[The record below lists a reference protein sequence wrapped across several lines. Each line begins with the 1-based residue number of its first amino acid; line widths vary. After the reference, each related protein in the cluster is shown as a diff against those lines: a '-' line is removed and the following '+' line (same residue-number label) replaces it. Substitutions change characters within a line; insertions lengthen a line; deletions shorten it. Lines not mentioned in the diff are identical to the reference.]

1 MADNLKLSDLLPA
14 RLDRMG
20 EEARKK
26 LCETEEIG
34 CMNLAWDFIAGQLD
48 GALKSALDCDL
59 LEIFAKMW
67 AQAKLLADHCDP
79 EKHPPGSRSV
89 LEIGEH
95 ELNRELHPV
104 IAVTIGSLPCV
115 ELRFTLTLAAHF
127 SGLKLSIVDAHITG
141 GSSGEAWA
149 TAQLSYC
156 GAPLHD
162 PSESRKVAIPG
173 RFELAAPGIP
183 IAWRQADAAQGEAL
197 GTGVPASGAG
207 ASS

>member
-1 MADNLKLSDLLPA
+1 MAEGLKLRDLLPD

-34 CMNLAWDFIAGQLD
+34 CMKLAWDFIAGELD

-59 LEIFAKMW
+59 LEILAKTW
-67 AQAKLLADHCDP
+67 GQAKLLADHCDP

-89 LEIGEH
+89 FEIGEH
-95 ELNRELHPV
+95 ELKRELHPV

-115 ELRFTLTLAAHF
+115 ELRFTLALAAHF
-127 SGLKLSIVDAHITG
+127 SGLKLSVVDAHITG
-141 GSSGEAWA
+141 GRTGEAWA

-156 GAPLHD
+156 GTPLHD
-162 PSESRKVAIPG
+162 ASKSRKVAIPG
-173 RFELAAPGIP
+173 RFEFEAPGIA
-183 IAWRQADAAQGEAL
+183 IARRKAAE
-197 GTGVPASGAG
+197 PAST
-207 ASS
+207 